1 MSTYGYF
8 KHDEMSGYAI
18 SHHGIK
24 GQKWGIRRFQN
35 EDGSL
40 TRLGMARYRTG
51 YIDKNPSKNIR
62 TAKAAAGQSNMY
74 EDIKKT
80 ITKESLKGTSKDE
93 IENKVKEQY
102 RKMYGENGDL
112 QYEAGKN
119 SNEYAKKAIIPAT
132 FGGLIGSTIYG
143 TVQAKNPNSSLSKW
157 QKSVD
162 ELSLRMR
169 DNLKNNYVNVGK
181 SYEKK
186 NGEYKRPKTR
196 QDAIDI
202 IKYDRDKSQKKGSGF
217 GGTFYESGGILNPVH
232 QLIYH
237 YSDKNG
243 NVALSYCRVPGQG
256 DIYVK
261 GSGNINDLDMNKLFK
276 KPPKKIED

>member
-1 MSTYGYF
+1 
-8 KHDEMSGYAI
+8 
-18 SHHGIK
+18 
-24 GQKWGIRRFQN
+24 
-35 EDGSL
+35 
-40 TRLGMARYRTG
+40 
-51 YIDKNPSKNIR
+51 
-62 TAKAAAGQSNMY
+62 MY
-74 EDIKKT
+74 KDIKKSFK
-80 ITKESLKGTSKDE
+80 KENKGISDEELDSK
-93 IENKVKEQY
+93 IENEYKRIYKENSDTQY
-102 RKMYGENGDL
+102 NLGKSSYDFLNKGKWYGL
-112 QYEAGKN
+112 AGGGVAGAIDAIAQSKIPD
-119 SNEYAKKAIIPAT
+119 SSVSRHAKYVDDILKAT
-132 FGGLIGSTIYG
+132 S
-143 TVQAKNPNSSLSKW
+143 
-157 QKSVD
+157 
-162 ELSLRMR
+162 
-169 DNLKNNYVNVGK
+169 NLKNDYVYTGK
-181 SYEKK
+181 KYEKK